1 MPCSIIEEEDFM
13 DKFFLEVNRLAK
25 KALLYEVL
33 LSPKPGLVDTIN
45 SGAHDDMD
53 LYTFVDS
60 IVALDDFFYECTRIG
75 YENTSKDYGDIFPAL
90 RACGLEAEKAMF
102 AATNNIN
109 THKGAIF
116 IFAILCGAIGSLKR
130 EDQLLNVENISQRS
144 KELSKNIL
152 KDFDNL
158 SKDEN
163 KTYGIR
169 QYLDHGLLG
178 ARGEAYLGF
187 PAIFK
192 AYKVIEE
199 SIKCGF
205 DERTALGNGLIE
217 IMTFLVDTNIIG
229 RRGSEAGK
237 FLNDSA
243 KKVKDLGA
251 YGTETGLAEIYKL
264 DESFIK
270 MNISP
275 GGCADLAAASI
286 FVFWV
291 TRS

>member
-1 MPCSIIEEEDFM
+1 MES
-13 DKFFLEVNRLAK
+13 FFLEINRLAK
-25 KALLYEVL
+25 KALLYEVV
-33 LSPKPGLVDTIN
+33 LSPKPGLVDIIN

-53 LYTFVDS
+53 LYTFIDS
-60 IVALDDFFYECTRIG
+60 ILALDSFFYKWTRIG
-75 YENTSKDYGDIFPAL
+75 YENTSSDYRDIFPAL
-90 RACGLEAEKAMF
+90 RASGLDAERAMF
-102 AATNNIN
+102 AATNNVN

-116 IFAILCGAIGSLKR
+116 IFAIICGAIGSLKR
-130 EDQLLNVENISQRS
+130 EARDLTLENISQRS
-144 KELSKNIL
+144 KEIARDIL
-152 KDFDNL
+152 KDFDDL
-158 SKDEN
+158 EKYKDQ
-163 KTYGIR
+163 TYGLR

-187 PAIFK
+187 PAIK
-192 AYKVIEE
+192 RAYKVIED
-199 SIKCGF
+199 SIALGL
-205 DERTALGNGLIE
+205 DEKTALGNGLIE

-229 RRGSEAGK
+229 RRGPEAGK

-243 KKVKDLGA
+243 KVVKDLGA
-251 YGTETGLAEIYKL
+251 YGTEAGLAEIYRL

-275 GGCADLAAASI
+275 GGCADLAAASL

>member
-1 MPCSIIEEEDFM
+1 M
-13 DKFFLEVNRLAK
+13 DKFFLEVNKLAK

-33 LSPKPGLVDTIN
+33 LSPKPGLVDRIN

-60 IVALDDFFYECTRIG
+60 IVALDDFFYRCTRIG
-75 YENTSKDYGDIFPAL
+75 YENTSVDYGDIFPAL

-116 IFAILCGAIGSLKR
+116 IFAILCGTIGSLKR
-130 EDQLLNVENISQRS
+130 EAKVLSVENISQRS
-144 KELSKNIL
+144 KEISKNIL
-152 KDFDNL
+152 KDFDNFN
-158 SKDEN
+158 KDEN
-163 KTYGIR
+163 KTYGIK

-192 AYKVIEE
+192 AYRVIEE
-199 SIKCGF
+199 SIASGF
-205 DERTALGNGLIE
+205 DEKIALGNGLIE

-229 RRGSEAGK
+229 RRGPGAGK

-251 YGTETGLAEIYKL
+251 YGSEEGLKEIYRL
-264 DESFIK
+264 DKKFIE

-275 GGCADLAAASI
+275 GGCADLAAASLFI
-286 FVFWV
+286 FWLC
-291 TRS
+291 RS

>member
-1 MPCSIIEEEDFM
+1 MEN
-13 DKFFLEVNRLAK
+13 FFLEINRLAK
-25 KALLYEVL
+25 KALLYEVV

-53 LYTFVDS
+53 LYTFIDS
-60 IVALDDFFYECTRIG
+60 ILALDMFFYKWTKIG
-75 YENTSKDYGDIFPAL
+75 YENTSSDYSKIFPAL
-90 RACGLEAEKAMF
+90 RASGLDAERAMF
-102 AATNNIN
+102 AATNNVN

-116 IFAILCGAIGSLKR
+116 IFAIICGAIGSLKR
-130 EDQLLNVENISQRS
+130 EDLDLTLENISEICKDIS
-144 KELSKNIL
+144 KDIL
-152 KDFDNL
+152 KDFDDL
-158 SKDEN
+158 EKYKDQ
-163 KTYGIR
+163 TYGIR

-187 PAIFK
+187 PAIK
-192 AYKVIEE
+192 RAYKVIKD
-199 SIKCGF
+199 SLASGL
-205 DERTALGNGLIE
+205 DEKKALGNGLIE

-229 RRGSEAGK
+229 RRGPEAGK

-251 YGTETGLAEIYKL
+251 YGTEPGLLEIYRL
-264 DESFIK
+264 DKSFIK

-275 GGCADLAAASI
+275 GGCADLAAASL

-291 TRS
+291 CRS

>member
-1 MPCSIIEEEDFM
+1 MEN
-13 DKFFLEVNRLAK
+13 FFLEINRLAK
-25 KALLYEVL
+25 KALLYEVV

-45 SGAHDDMD
+45 SGSHDDMD
-53 LYTFVDS
+53 LYTFIDS
-60 IVALDDFFYECTRIG
+60 ILALDRFFYKWTRIG
-75 YENTSKDYGDIFPAL
+75 YENTNSDYGSIFPAL
-90 RACGLEAEKAMF
+90 RASGLDAERAMF
-102 AATNNIN
+102 AATNNVN

-130 EDQLLNVENISQRS
+130 EASDLTLDNISERS
-144 KELSKNIL
+144 KDISRYIL
-152 KDFDNL
+152 KDFDDIN
-158 SKDEN
+158 KDEN

-187 PAIFK
+187 PAIK
-192 AYKVIEE
+192 RAYKVIED
-199 SIKCGF
+199 SVACGL
-205 DERTALGNGLIE
+205 DEKTALGNGLIE

-229 RRGSEAGK
+229 RRGPEAGK

-243 KKVKDLGA
+243 KMVKDLGA

-275 GGCADLAAASI
+275 GGCADLAAASL

>member
-1 MPCSIIEEEDFM
+1 M
-13 DKFFLEVNRLAK
+13 DKLFFQVNKLAK

-33 LSPKPGLVDTIN
+33 LSPKAGLVDTIN

-60 IVALDDFFYECTRIG
+60 IVALDDFFYKCTRIG
-75 YENTSKDYGDIFPAL
+75 YENTSEDYGDIFPAL
-90 RACGLEAEKAMF
+90 RACGLEAEKTMF

-116 IFAILCGAIGSLKR
+116 IFAILCGAIGSLKS
-130 EDQLLNVENISQRS
+130 EDQVLSVENISARS
-144 KELSKNIL
+144 KEISKNIL
-152 KDFDNL
+152 KDFDELEKN
-158 SKDEN
+158 EN
-163 KTYGIR
+163 TTYGIK

-187 PAIFK
+187 PALTK

-199 SIKCGF
+199 SIASGF
-205 DERTALGNGLIE
+205 DEKTALGNGLIE

-229 RRGSEAGK
+229 RRGPEAGK

-251 YGTETGLAEIYKL
+251 YSTEEGLDEIYRL
-264 DESFIK
+264 DKRFID

-275 GGCADLAAASI
+275 GGCADLAAASLFI
-286 FVFWV
+286 FWV
-291 TRS
+291 CRS